1 MARKKERPPLDSS
14 EMPPELMTGGK
25 SVRAF
30 IDLDEPVPEYVRT
43 LEEEQF
49 WRTCRAR
56 KRLREARKKFLS
68 GLQTCPQRVTV
79 LEFLSAHGYSYS
91 EQELAR
97 SRGLKF

>member
-1 MARKKERPPLDSS
+1 
-14 EMPPELMTGGK
+14 MPPELMIGRE

-30 IDLDEPVPEYVRT
+30 IDLDEPVPEHVRT
-43 LEEEQF
+43 FEEEQF
-49 WRTCRAR
+49 WRAYKAR
-56 KRLREARKKFLS
+56 KHLGEARREFLA